1 MNALILDCT
10 LGELSILN
18 DIDENEYYSEGAV
31 YDVLNDLVSF
41 IQKMINNIVAF
52 AKKLK
57 NDVSSLIKKK
67 EVHFKL
73 RQLKKDLQEQ
83 KANGSKKVQMVDVPS
98 YVRYYDS
105 CYMKIKK
112 KLNTLSR
119 GNFKSKRKLEAVASS
134 IEDDL
139 NDMEEELQY
148 ILHNK
153 IQVPIDV
160 AIKYVEDNLKGT
172 NTMEKDFIEITH
184 ELKNVG
190 ITMEKNL
197 KNISLTDDEKIAKE
211 HVSLIKRVIRK
222 ISSVFGKFW
231 QKIVMAVVFFF
242 A

>member
-1 MNALILDCT
+1 
-10 LGELSILN
+10 
-18 DIDENEYYSEGAV
+18 
-31 YDVLNDLVSF
+31 
-41 IQKMINNIVAF
+41 
-52 AKKLK
+52 
-57 NDVSSLIKKK
+57 
-67 EVHFKL
+67 
-73 RQLKKDLQEQ
+73 
-83 KANGSKKVQMVDVPS
+83 
-98 YVRYYDS
+98 
-105 CYMKIKK
+105 
-112 KLNTLSR
+112 
-119 GNFKSKRKLEAVASS
+119 
-134 IEDDL
+134 
-139 NDMEEELQY
+139 MEEELQY

-172 NTMEKDFIEITH
+172 STMEKDFIEITH

-231 QKIVMAVVFFF
+231 QKIVMTVVFFF